1 MQILSDI
8 DFGVRRLNGKRNLR
22 IDSRPHQ
29 RQCIF
34 KNKKEIVNVFSTPCC
49 RSVAHKSEKIGTTRE
64 LHCHPL
70 KKKFYIHLNKLFI
83 TCTPCLDQPLKEKER
98 YGNYLCTYILCLT
111 YSLAHL
117 IHTPPTTIFLTVFV
131 LRTTDKVLERI
142 PSAVQNLTIIA
153 VCPILVVV

>member
-8 DFGVRRLNGKRNLR
+8 DFGVRRLNGKRNIR

-34 KNKKEIVNVFSTPCC
+34 KNKKIVNVFSTPCC

-64 LHCHPL
+64 LHCHQL

>member
-8 DFGVRRLNGKRNLR
+8 DFGLRRLNGKRNII

-49 RSVAHKSEKIGTTRE
+49 RYVAHKNNQRATLPPIE
-64 LHCHPL
+64 
-70 KKKFYIHLNKLFI
+70 KKFYIHLNKLFI
-83 TCTPCLDQPLKEKER
+83 TCTPCLDQPLKEKEK
-98 YGNYLCTYILCLT
+98 YGNYLCTYRLCLT

-117 IHTPPTTIFLTVFV
+117 THTPPTTIFLTFFV

>member
-1 MQILSDI
+1 M
-8 DFGVRRLNGKRNLR
+8 RRLNGKRNIR

-49 RSVAHKSEKIGTTRE
+49 RYVAHKSEKNWNNQRATLPPIE
-64 LHCHPL
+64 
-70 KKKFYIHLNKLFI
+70 KKFYIHLNKLFI
-83 TCTPCLDQPLKEKER
+83 TCTPCLDQPLKEKEK
-98 YGNYLCTYILCLT
+98 YGNYLCTYRLCLT

-117 IHTPPTTIFLTVFV
+117 THTPPTTIFLTFFV
-131 LRTTDKVLERI
+131 LRTTDKVLETI

>member
-8 DFGVRRLNGKRNLR
+8 DFGVRRLNGKRNII

-49 RSVAHKSEKIGTTRE
+49 RYVAHKSEKNWNNQRATLPPIE
-64 LHCHPL
+64 
-70 KKKFYIHLNKLFI
+70 KKNYIHLNKLFI
-83 TCTPCLDQPLKEKER
+83 TCTPCLDQPLKEKEK
-98 YGNYLCTYILCLT
+98 YGNYLCTYRLCLT

-117 IHTPPTTIFLTVFV
+117 THTPPTTIFLTVFV
-131 LRTTDKVLERI
+131 LRTTDIVLERI

>member
-8 DFGVRRLNGKRNLR
+8 DFGVRRLNGKRNIR

-29 RQCIF
+29 RQRIF

-49 RSVAHKSEKIGTTRE
+49 RYVAHKSKKNWNNQRATLPPIE
-64 LHCHPL
+64 
-70 KKKFYIHLNKLFI
+70 KKFYIHLNKLFI
-83 TCTPCLDQPLKEKER
+83 TCTPCLDQPLKEKEK
-98 YGNYLCTYILCLT
+98 YGNYLCTYRLCLT

-117 IHTPPTTIFLTVFV
+117 THTPPTIIFLTFFV

>member
-8 DFGVRRLNGKRNLR
+8 DFGVRRLNGKRNII
-22 IDSRPHQ
+22 IDCHPHQ

-49 RSVAHKSEKIGTTRE
+49 RYVAHKSEKNWNNQRATLPPIE
-64 LHCHPL
+64 
-70 KKKFYIHLNKLFI
+70 KKNYIHLNKLFI
-83 TCTPCLDQPLKEKER
+83 TCTPCLDQPLKEKEK
-98 YGNYLCTYILCLT
+98 YGNYLCTYRLCLT

-117 IHTPPTTIFLTVFV
+117 THTPPTIIFLTFFV